1 MNERLEKLR
10 KSMAERKIDAYVV
23 PTSDFHESEYV
34 GEYFKCRKFLTGFT
48 GSAGTAVVTASEAYL
63 WTDGRYF
70 VQAQK
75 ELTGSGFSLQK
86 MGQEHVP
93 DIEEY
98 LEQVL
103 PQGGVLGF
111 DGRVMNA
118 QMVEKIKER
127 LESEQA
133 SISFEEDLIGQIW
146 EDRPSLPEEP
156 VWILEETYAGKPASQ
171 KILELRQQM
180 EKAKATLH
188 ILTTVDDIA
197 WLLNIRGNDV
207 PCNPVVLSYAVIT
220 RNEFYLFIHE
230 KTLDQKVKE
239 YLEGLS
245 VTIKPY
251 DSIYEFV
258 KSYRGERALLEKGKV
273 NYAIVGSLE
282 QGNKILDRMNPTAVA
297 KAVKNPTE
305 IENERKAHIK
315 DGVAMTKFLYW
326 LKKQIGTMP
335 MTEISVSDYLET
347 LRREQE
353 GNLGLS
359 FTTISAYK
367 ENAAMCH
374 YCATPESNKE
384 LKPEGLYLVDSGGQ
398 YYEGTTDITRTVA
411 LGPVTK
417 E

>member
-86 MGQEHVP
+86 MGQEHVQ

-127 LESEQA
+127 LESKQA

-220 RNEFYLFIHE
+220 RNEFYLFIH
-230 KTLDQKVKE
+230 
-239 YLEGLS
+239 
-245 VTIKPY
+245 
-251 DSIYEFV
+251 
-258 KSYRGERALLEKGKV
+258 
-273 NYAIVGSLE
+273 
-282 QGNKILDRMNPTAVA
+282 
-297 KAVKNPTE
+297 
-305 IENERKAHIK
+305 
-315 DGVAMTKFLYW
+315 
-326 LKKQIGTMP
+326 
-335 MTEISVSDYLET
+335 
-347 LRREQE
+347 
-353 GNLGLS
+353 
-359 FTTISAYK
+359 
-367 ENAAMCH
+367 
-374 YCATPESNKE
+374 
-384 LKPEGLYLVDSGGQ
+384 
-398 YYEGTTDITRTVA
+398 
-411 LGPVTK
+411 
-417 E
+417 